1 MSSSPKVTVYT
12 TTYNYARFLPQAIES
27 VLRQTLT
34 SWELIVLDDASTDDT
49 PSVLRKYAERPQIRI
64 VRNETNLGLVA
75 SANLAL
81 SLARGEYI
89 VRLDADDYF
98 DENALLVLAT
108 TLDQR
113 PEIGLVYPDYYHVD
127 DKGEV
132 IELVRRKKVHED
144 MQVLDLPAH
153 GAGTMVRR
161 RCLEELQGYREIV
174 RCQDGY
180 DLWIRFI
187 DRFAVAN
194 VNLPLFYYR
203 RHGSNLTDN
212 TDALLSARRL
222 IKRSYVRERY
232 GADMPKVLGLIPVRG
247 KATPQG
253 PLALRPLAGKP
264 LLAYT
269 LEEAQQ
275 AEVLD
280 RVLLVT
286 EDTEIA
292 RFGVE
297 SRVDVMLRPETL
309 ARSNVPIEPT
319 VWFVLGKLAEKGYLP
334 DIVALLHVT
343 SPLRKAEHIDEAIDT
358 LLVFKTDSV
367 VSVCEDRMFHYQHR
381 ATGLAPLYEKR
392 QLRLE
397 KEALYAE
404 NGAIYATRRDKITT
418 DNFVNGT
425 IGHIVMPEPM
435 SVQTDREHDFWVAE
449 KLLER
454 DAAQTIVGPGA
465 LEDAR

>member
-1 MSSSPKVTVYT
+1 MSSAPKVTVYT
-12 TTYNYARFLPQAIES
+12 TTFNYGRYLPQAVES
-27 VLRQTLT
+27 VLRQTYS
-34 SWELIVLDDASTDDT
+34 SWELLVLDDASTDET
-49 PSVLRKYAERPQIRI
+49 PQILQRYEGHPQIRI
-64 VRNETNLGLVA
+64 IRNETNRGLIAAANQALG
-75 SANLAL
+75 
-81 SLARGEYI
+81 LARGEYI
-89 VRLDADDYF
+89 IRLDADDFF
-98 DENALLVLAT
+98 DENALLVLST
-108 TLDQR
+108 TLDQK
-113 PEIGLVYPDYYHVD
+113 PDIGLVYPDYYHVD
-127 DKGEV
+127 EKGDV
-132 IELVRRKKVHED
+132 LDLVRRKKLHEE
-144 MQVLDLPAH
+144 VTLLDLPAH
-153 GAGTMVRR
+153 GAGTMVRK
-161 RCLEELQGYREIV
+161 RCLDELNGYRDIV

-187 DRFAVAN
+187 DRFGVAN

-203 RHGSNLTDN
+203 RHGTNLTEN
-212 TDALLSARRL
+212 VAGLLQARRL

-232 GADMPKVLGLIPVRG
+232 SERLPSVLGLIPVRG

-253 PLALRPLAGKP
+253 PLALRQLAGKP

-269 LEEAQQ
+269 LEEAQR

-292 RFGVE
+292 RFGIE
-297 SRVDVMLRPETL
+297 SKVDVMLRPEAL

-343 SPLRKAEHIDEAIDT
+343 SPLRKAEHICEAVDT
-358 LLVFKTDSV
+358 LLIFKTDSV

-392 QLRLE
+392 QMRLE
-397 KEALYAE
+397 KEALYSE
-404 NGAIYATRRDKITT
+404 NGALYLTRRDKITSES
-418 DNFVNGT
+418 FVAGT
-425 IGHIVMPEPM
+425 IGHIVMPEEV
-435 SVQTDREHDFWVAE
+435 SVQTDREHDFWLAE

-454 DAAQTIVGPGA
+454 QIAQETPELSIGEA
-465 LEDAR
+465 T